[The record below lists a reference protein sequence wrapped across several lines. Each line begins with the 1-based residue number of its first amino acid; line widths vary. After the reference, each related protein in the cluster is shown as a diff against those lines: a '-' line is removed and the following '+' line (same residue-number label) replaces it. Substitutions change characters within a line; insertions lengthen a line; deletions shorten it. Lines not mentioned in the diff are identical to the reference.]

1 VPGSSASVWPGDVR
15 AWCVCVCVKARQDE
29 GPYSRPAR
37 CVQPGSSTATI
48 YLYCIVASQR
58 SACPRRGPGGRG
70 PSSPAAQQPSSPAA
84 QQRHPTPAVAAQ
96 GGIRFGEASRDAGL
110 SRRPK
115 ACARLR
121 RGCCSAHSLRSQ
133 PASGRDTVPAPP
145 ARPTPK
151 PRVWH
156 LASGVWS
163 GTAEKERR
171 DRNEGGRAGWLH
183 RNRRRPCAQEL
194 APR

>member
-1 VPGSSASVWPGDVR
+1 M
-15 AWCVCVCVKARQDE
+15 CE
-29 GPYSRPAR
+29 GAP
-37 CVQPGSSTATI
+37 
-48 YLYCIVASQR
+48 
-58 SACPRRGPGGRG
+58 GRG
-70 PSSPAAQQPSSPAA
+70 PLFPPCSLCAARVEHSDHLFILYCRVAAECVSATGPRRKRAQQPSSPAA